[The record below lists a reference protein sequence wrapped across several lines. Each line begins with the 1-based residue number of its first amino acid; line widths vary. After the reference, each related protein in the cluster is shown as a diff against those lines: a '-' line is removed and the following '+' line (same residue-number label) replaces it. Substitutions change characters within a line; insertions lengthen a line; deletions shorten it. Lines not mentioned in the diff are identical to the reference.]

1 MAELSLGEVV
11 NALRADLTPL
21 TRQARLRG
29 EELFVFATLTD
40 AGPLL
45 FVAGNL
51 RYKAYVPRTYRG
63 YKVQY
68 LQPCEV
74 DVLGLEQDLALDEPL
89 AWQ

>member
-11 NALRADLTPL
+11 SALRADLTPL
-21 TRQARLRG
+21 AWQARLRG
-29 EELFVFATLTD
+29 EELLVFATLTD

-45 FVAGNL
+45 HVVGSL

-68 LQPCEV
+68 VEPCVADALE
-74 DVLGLEQDLALDEPL
+74 LEQDLELDEL
-89 AWQ
+89 LIW